1 MLEEVVV
8 LQVMGIKNVFVMIR
22 RRGMMWRIR
31 RREERRS

>member
-8 LQVMGIKNVFVMIR
+8 LQVMGIRNVFVMIR
-22 RRGMMWRIR
+22 RRGMMLR